1 MDEQGEKNEE
11 KEDEE
16 NEANEN
22 CLLNSE
28 PLRLYADMMV
38 NDLLIDFMGKI
49 KKNERNVQKKK
60 RRLIQIDIIYVTLY
74 TTTK

>member
-16 NEANEN
+16 HEANEN

-49 KKNERNVQKKK
+49 KKDERNVH
-60 RRLIQIDIIYVTLY
+60 L
-74 TTTK
+74 